1 MPFIQVHMYT
11 HQKQGK
17 PLLGGIFVVEI
28 ITVYLLLL
36 EMWPNREIGQSCYG
50 SQWAF
55 SNLQRS
61 QFVLPGER
69 GVYFK
74 ISHLINT

>member
-36 EMWPNREIGQSCYG
+36 EMWPNREIG
-50 SQWAF
+50 
-55 SNLQRS
+55 
-61 QFVLPGER
+61 
-69 GVYFK
+69 
-74 ISHLINT
+74 